1 MANLSTLIGGVST
14 LVVNGGSSTDPN
26 TGITTAVDTTIQMN
40 IQVVTELPDITDANT
55 LYLIRA

>member
-14 LVVNGGSSTDPN
+14 TVVGAGAPDINGMAT
-26 TGITTAVDTTIQMN
+26 DTTIQMN